1 MGEGLEVLLEP
12 AAELDRTCWPS
23 SAPNPSMRNLPHHI
37 PTCRT
42 TLLKPFVHSGYHHQ
56 KLTMWCQ
63 QSIAHILCKFDALQI
78 QLPLSTQHIQLSFD
92 TLHVPAQELMSG
104 KQHKQ
109 GFRLVI
115 RAIILEGVQ

>member
-1 MGEGLEVLLEP
+1 MCDPGCLEYFRPFLITMGEGLEVLLEQ
-12 AAELDRTCWPS
+12 AAELNWTCWPS
-23 SAPNPSMRNLPHHI
+23 SAPNPNVRNMLPQI

-78 QLPLSTQHIQLSFD
+78 QLPLSTQHIQLSFN
-92 TLHVPAQELMSG
+92 TLHVPAQ
-104 KQHKQ
+104 
-109 GFRLVI
+109 
-115 RAIILEGVQ
+115 